1 MSLSSPM
8 NSDWNRPVLPGRGF
22 PIRKSPDQ
30 SVFAAPRSLSQLTTS
45 FVAYWCQGIHH
56 ALLIN
61 LTKNILANSSNNN
74 SVKNCIYPLYAIVKE
89 PSRFLTGKMVLSN
102 SADEL
107 SRPPSPFGP
116 RRGIPRCAEW
126 WACLESN
133 QGPRPYQGRALTN

>member
-1 MSLSSPM
+1 M
-8 NSDWNRPVLPGRGF
+8 NSDRNRPVLPERGF

-45 FVAYWCQGIHH
+45 FFAYWCQGIHH

-61 LTKNILANSSNNN
+61 LTKINLANSSSNN

-89 PSRFLTGKMVLSN
+89 PPRSFTGKVIVEYQADDFVAPAFAPSG
-102 SADEL
+102 SAISIAD
-107 SRPPSPFGP
+107 
-116 RRGIPRCAEW
+116 RRW

>member
-102 SADEL
+102 SADGDTALPGFVVASRSRVAHRDGGRAWSRTRDLVL
-107 SRPPSPFGP
+107 SRD
-116 RRGIPRCAEW
+116 
-126 WACLESN
+126 
-133 QGPRPYQGRALTN
+133 AL